1 MQHTYKDQKWKEE
14 HKQFLLD
21 HKDLPRTEVYK
32 LFCEK
37 FPGFCTFAAMCD
49 KRSRIGAVTYSAK
62 HGTTKA
68 KPLYS
73 EQRKKGYIRIKV
85 AQPNVWWQKQRW
97 VYVETHPEEYN
108 DIEETDCY
116 YFLDG
121 NNKNF
126 DPANIVR
133 VKRREQTI
141 FQFLGGVVKDNPELT
156 KQHILQA
163 RLKLAQL
170 DVGEK
175 LGLVADGGGGRV
187 FIDERNAKARAY
199 QKKRYAESEEVR
211 KKKKVNKKKYMEKLK
226 LDPER
231 YEKYKEHKRE
241 WFKKHR
247 EKKKNVL

>member
-1 MQHTYKDQKWKEE
+1 MGYKNQKWKDEYIA
-14 HKQFLLD
+14 FLFELTNVKSK
-21 HKDLPRTEVYK
+21 KDRQIIFK
-32 LFCEK
+32 EK
-37 FPGFCTFAAMCD
+37 FPESNFSINAVSVKMSEVGACQ
-49 KRSRIGAVTYSAK
+49 KRK
-62 HGTTKA
+62 HSCNNR
-68 KPLYS
+68 PLYS
-73 EQRKKGYIRIKV
+73 ERTKKGYVQIKV
-85 AQPNVWWQKQRW
+85 AQPSVWWQKQRW
-97 VYVETHPEEYN
+97 VYIETHPEEYN

-126 DPANIVR
+126 NPNNIVR
-133 VKRREQTI
+133 VKRREQTV

-211 KKKKVNKKKYMEKLK
+211 KKNKADAKKYMDKLK

-231 YEKYKEHKRE
+231 YEKYKAHRRE
-241 WFKKHR
+241 LAKKYK
-247 EKKKNVL
+247 EKKNDN